1 MSLGS
6 TKKTTSNTTQ
16 QQSGTTADTAT
27 TSPNIFG
34 PAAGPTANYY
44 SALGDLG
51 ANIAANPYAY
61 TAAQNPL
68 QTQAYKAAQNLGGWQ
83 GLLGNAN
90 SLAAA
95 AGTAGP
101 NTYQSP
107 TLADAVTFGGASSGP
122 AAQATAQGYNV
133 ANLGNAQGYNAP
145 QLGPAAQAQAAS
157 LLDNFNAYL
166 NPATQSLVDTTLSDY
181 DADASRQRAAQQAAA
196 ARGGAF
202 GGSRYGVA
210 QGALEGELARGR
222 AATDANLRF
231 NAFNTAAGL
240 AGTDADRRQN
250 VGMFNTG
257 QSNNM
262 AVAQGGFDADAARY
276 GADANNQFA
285 LNRFGAQ
292 NTANQF
298 GAQANNTASMFNAGE
313 QNTNA
318 RADASNATQAG
329 VASMNAQNQRNQ
341 MEAQLAA
348 QAGMFNAGQADTAMN
363 RALQAAGLLSNNA
376 GLFGSQSVN
385 DVNAML
391 GAGNSMWDVQNATAQ
406 APLQAYG
413 AWNSLLNPGL
423 IDTLSGQT
431 INSNGTSSMY
441 GTGTGTETQKSS
453 GGLLGSLGGL
463 LSLGSMLIP
472 GGGAV
477 TGGLKAAAKLSD
489 RHAKTDIRQVGTT
502 YGGLPIFTYRY
513 KGDDTPQ
520 MGVMAQDVE
529 LMQPHALG
537 PVIGGLKTVLYGE
550 VR

>member
-1 MSLGS
+1 MGSS
-6 TKKTTSNTTQ
+6 TKKTTSTQ
-16 QQSGTTADTAT
+16 QQSGTTADSAT
-27 TSPNIFG
+27 TSPNIYAG
-34 PAAGPTANYY
+34 AIDPANRYFAGLSNI
-44 SALGDLG
+44 G
-51 ANIAANPYAY
+51 ANIEYDPYQFTAKQNALQSRAYDNAAR
-61 TAAQNPL
+61 
-68 QTQAYKAAQNLGGWQ
+68 LGGWQ
-83 GLLGNAN
+83 GLLGDAT

-101 NTYQSP
+101 N
-107 TLADAVTFGGASSGP
+107 LAAPAVTFGGASSGP
-122 AAQATAQGYNV
+122 AAQATAQGYSI
-133 ANLGNAQGYNAP
+133 ADLGNAQTYSAP
-145 QLGPAAQAQAAS
+145 RLGPAAQGQAAS
-157 LLDNFNAYL
+157 LLEGFQNYL

-181 DADASRQRAAQQAAA
+181 DVEAARQRAAQQAAA
-196 ARGGAF
+196 AKGGAF

-240 AGTDADRRQN
+240 AGADADRRQ
-250 VGMFNTG
+250 GASLFNAG
-257 QSNNM
+257 QANNM

-276 GADANNQFA
+276 GADANNNFA

-292 NTANQF
+292 NTASQF
-298 GAQANNTASMFNAGE
+298 GANANNTASMFNAGE
-313 QNTNA
+313 KNTNA
-318 RADASNATQAG
+318 RTDASNATSAG
-329 VASMNAQNQRNQ
+329 IASMNAQNQR
-341 MEAQLAA
+341 E
-348 QAGMFNAGQADTAMN
+348 MFNANQADTAMS

-385 DVNAML
+385 DLNAML
-391 GAGNSMWDVQNATAQ
+391 GAGNSLWDVQNAQAQ

-413 AWNSLLNPGL
+413 ALGSLLNPSL

-431 INSNGTSSMY
+431 INSNGSSSM
-441 GTGTGTETQKSS
+441 TGSGTETQKSS

-489 RHAKTDIRQVGTT
+489 RRAKTDIRRVGMTD
-502 YGGLPIFTYRY
+502 GGLPIFTYRY

-529 LMQPHALG
+529 MIQPHALG
-537 PVIGGLKTVLYGE
+537 PVIGGFKTVLYGE